1 VTGGKGSPA
10 GRRPADPI
18 SDAGAPSPRSSSDP
32 AVDRYAVVGNPVAH
46 SKSPLI
52 QDAFAR
58 ATGQRMRY
66 ERLLA
71 PLDGF
76 AEAVRTFVEANGLGL
91 NVTTPFKLQAFA
103 LARERSTRAQSARA
117 CNTLAWRG
125 DHWFGDNTD
134 GAGVVRDLTRNLGET
149 IAGRKLLVLGA
160 GGAARGIAGALLAE
174 RPLGLTI
181 ANRTHAK
188 AVELAAQFERDGPIG
203 AAPLAALSGQQFDIV
218 INATSLGLGT
228 SVPAGLWPHRLFAAQ
243 ALAYDLI
250 YADQATPFLRW
261 ARDEGAARTADG
273 LGMLIEQAAE
283 SFYLW
288 RGVRPE
294 TGPVFRMLRPAG
306 GS

>member
-1 VTGGKGSPA
+1 
-10 GRRPADPI
+10 
-18 SDAGAPSPRSSSDP
+18 
-32 AVDRYAVVGNPVAH
+32 
-46 SKSPLI
+46 
-52 QDAFAR
+52 
-58 ATGQRMRY
+58 MRY

-76 AEAVRTFVEANGLGL
+76 AETVRTFVEANGFGL
-91 NVTTPFKLQAFA
+91 NVTIPFKLQAFA

-160 GGAARGIAGALLAE
+160 GGAARGIAGALLGE
-174 RPLGLTI
+174 RPLRLVI

-188 AVELAAQFERDGPIG
+188 AVELTAQFEREGPVS
-203 AAPLAALSGQQFDIV
+203 AATLASLSGQQFDIV
-218 INATSLGLGT
+218 VNATSLGLGT
-228 SVPAGLWPHRLFAAQ
+228 SVPAGLWPHRLFATQ

-250 YADQATPFLRW
+250 YADNTTPFLAW
-261 ARDEGAARTADG
+261 ARGEGAARTADG

-283 SFYLW
+283 SFHLW
-288 RGVRPE
+288 RGIRPD